1 MIDQLEKHTSAI
13 FDPSPLPPD
22 NPTLPDENFYEDERQ
37 LAEDLAAPFPEKLEN
52 QPQPDIDPEAFDE
65 LYAWFLT

>member
-1 MIDQLEKHTSAI
+1 MIDQLQRNVSTN
-13 FDPSPLPPD
+13 FDLLPLIPETPAH
-22 NPTLPDENFYEDERQ
+22 PDENFYEDEEQ
-37 LAEDLAAPFPEKLEN
+37 LAADLAASLPDDLEN